1 MQLAA
6 GRKAHGGEG
15 AREALRGI
23 QCVGHNIIVCR
34 SARYAWVRVRFA
46 FRLKGGECPV
56 AGRHAQCEAG
66 GRWEGSDE
74 AAGVEVAGRRW
85 SREKPRW
92 RRSAKPSL
100 AHPVQCLP
108 AKTIWRHLF
117 LRSSTSPIDTARC
130 ADESGNPQLRDGCIS
145 IICLLPKFARQRS
158 SRPAAAR
165 DLEGLSRKL
174 GGTRPLRPSGAGS
187 GAALQPTHD
196 CLQCHRQ
203 CCTQHAKSMRGL

>member
-1 MQLAA
+1 MLHGDAMVGEQRPQAA

-100 AHPVQCLP
+100 AHRCNVYRPKQSGV
-108 AKTIWRHLF
+108 I
-117 LRSSTSPIDTARC
+117 SS
-130 ADESGNPQLRDGCIS
+130 
-145 IICLLPKFARQRS
+145 F
-158 SRPAAAR
+158 
-165 DLEGLSRKL
+165 
-174 GGTRPLRPSGAGS
+174 
-187 GAALQPTHD
+187 AALRRP
-196 CLQCHRQ
+196 
-203 CCTQHAKSMRGL
+203 